1 MVSTLADFRANAPP
15 QPLAVPFYSMPW
27 RSSRLLRYVLCQNFY
42 TLPPPRV
49 HFAGRFL
56 PIFYL
61 ALPPGVRQRERPL
74 ENTCEHLLHCRLN
87 CCCLRFPFCEI
98 LVSVTGDLRKV
109 RHLTRISFRRH
120 STPVSLLIC
129 HYAGSRVR
137 DIDAGRPANRCRRK
151 KEERCSCLTTIDR
164 CTERSIASISGEGR
178 ILY

>member
-1 MVSTLADFRANAPP
+1 MPLHSPSVCRSTLCRG
-15 QPLAVPFYSMPW
+15 VRRVY
-27 RSSRLLRYVLCQNFY
+27 YVMCFVRTFY

-61 ALPPGVRQRERPL
+61 ALPPDARQRERPL
-74 ENTCEHLLHCRLN
+74 GNTCEHLLHCRLN

-120 STPVSLLIC
+120 STPVSLLIS
-129 HYAGSRVR
+129 HYAGSRAR
-137 DIDAGRPANRCRRK
+137 DIDAGRPANRCWRK

-164 CTERSIASISGEGR
+164 FHGTFHCLDFGGRTNFLLTAARIAGIC
-178 ILY
+178 